1 MLDDIDNL
9 LDDAINAHEAKDF
22 NAAAIKYTKILEQDA
37 HHADANHNFGLL
49 TIELGFKDEALIFL
63 QTAINTNPNVLQYW
77 VTCLDTLI
85 NIERF
90 YDAQSVLEKAHLFGY
105 TDEVFEHLRHNLD
118 LKQQQCGTL
127 VKLTQAG
134 DVKTDFDQATLEICE
149 DGDGDAS
156 SVQSDGGVI
165 SNDKVSQQEEPP
177 IEQIQSL
184 MDMLSQQ
191 RFTQVYEQAQE
202 LTKQYSNNLTLW
214 NIMGSAAAQNGQL
227 DQAAFAF
234 DKAINIEPSSADAH
248 NNLGNVLLD
257 QDKPEEAIKAFNEA
271 LTIKP
276 DYAEAYYNSGNALQ
290 ALGMFNDALE
300 AYKKAISYKP
310 DYADAYRGLSSV
322 DNYKNNEHQL
332 MQVESLLSSQNVTEN
347 AKCSLN
353 FALAKMYEDKGEL
366 KKAFKCLSEG
376 NSQRKRILKYSI
388 EQDEKLFDKVKEMQP
403 MLLKNTLK
411 RRENSNDLLPIFIL
425 GMPRSGTTLIEQII
439 SSHSQVTGAG
449 ELSSVSK
456 YGSAIAT
463 GGKPVNNLVISEFRE
478 KYLSE
483 AAMFLKGNSIFTDK
497 MPQNF
502 RFIPLICAAFPEAK
516 IIHVKRDAAAT
527 CWSNYKQYFVSKNI
541 GYCYDLEDVTKYY
554 KLYKNLMSLWQ
565 SDYSDRIY
573 NLDYDQLTTSQEKE
587 TRKLINHLKI
597 DWDEA
602 CISPHNN
609 KRSVRTA
616 SQQQVREHVY
626 QGSSEVWRKY
636 EMFLNGAFDILSEK
650 SNEI

>member
-165 SNDKVSQQEEPP
+165 SNDKVSKQEEPP

-276 DYAEAYYNSGNALQ
+276 EYAEAYYNSGNALQ

-322 DNYKNNEHQL
+322 DKYKNNEHQL

-403 MLLKNTLK
+403 MLLKYTLK
-411 RRENSNDLLPIFIL
+411 RRENSNDLLPIFIV

-463 GGKPVNNLVISEFRE
+463 GGKPVNKLVISEFRE

>member
-276 DYAEAYYNSGNALQ
+276 EYAEAYYNSGNALQ

-322 DNYKNNEHQL
+322 DKYKNNEHQL

-411 RRENSNDLLPIFIL
+411 RRENSNDLLPIFIV

>member
-1 MLDDIDNL
+1 
-9 LDDAINAHEAKDF
+9 
-22 NAAAIKYTKILEQDA
+22 
-37 HHADANHNFGLL
+37 
-49 TIELGFKDEALIFL
+49 
-63 QTAINTNPNVLQYW
+63 
-77 VTCLDTLI
+77 
-85 NIERF
+85 
-90 YDAQSVLEKAHLFGY
+90 
-105 TDEVFEHLRHNLD
+105 
-118 LKQQQCGTL
+118 
-127 VKLTQAG
+127 
-134 DVKTDFDQATLEICE
+134 
-149 DGDGDAS
+149 
-156 SVQSDGGVI
+156 
-165 SNDKVSQQEEPP
+165 
-177 IEQIQSL
+177 
-184 MDMLSQQ
+184 
-191 RFTQVYEQAQE
+191 
-202 LTKQYSNNLTLW
+202 
-214 NIMGSAAAQNGQL
+214 
-227 DQAAFAF
+227 
-234 DKAINIEPSSADAH
+234 
-248 NNLGNVLLD
+248 
-257 QDKPEEAIKAFNEA
+257 
-271 LTIKP
+271 
-276 DYAEAYYNSGNALQ
+276 
-290 ALGMFNDALE
+290 
-300 AYKKAISYKP
+300 
-310 DYADAYRGLSSV
+310 
-322 DNYKNNEHQL
+322 
-332 MQVESLLSSQNVTEN
+332 
-347 AKCSLN
+347 
-353 FALAKMYEDKGEL
+353 
-366 KKAFKCLSEG
+366 
-376 NSQRKRILKYSI
+376 
-388 EQDEKLFDKVKEMQP
+388 
-403 MLLKNTLK
+403 
-411 RRENSNDLLPIFIL
+411 
-425 GMPRSGTTLIEQII
+425 MPRSGTTLIEQII

-463 GGKPVNNLVISEFRE
+463 GGKPVNKLVISEFRE

-573 NLDYDQLTTSQEKE
+573 NLDYDQLTTNQEKE

-602 CISPHNN
+602 CISPYN

>member
-248 NNLGNVLLD
+248 NNLGNVLLE

-271 LTIKP
+271 LTINP
-276 DYAEAYYNSGNALQ
+276 EYAEAYYNSGNALQ

-322 DNYKNNEHQL
+322 DKYKNNEHQL

-463 GGKPVNNLVISEFRE
+463 GGKPVNKLVISEFRE

-573 NLDYDQLTTSQEKE
+573 NLDYDQLTTNQEKE

>member
-257 QDKPEEAIKAFNEA
+257 QDKPEEAIQAFNEA

-353 FALAKMYEDKGEL
+353 FALAKMYVDKGEL

-411 RRENSNDLLPIFIL
+411 RRENSNDLLPIFIV

-463 GGKPVNNLVISEFRE
+463 GRKPVNNLVISEFRE

>member
-1 MLDDIDNL
+1 
-9 LDDAINAHEAKDF
+9 
-22 NAAAIKYTKILEQDA
+22 
-37 HHADANHNFGLL
+37 
-49 TIELGFKDEALIFL
+49 
-63 QTAINTNPNVLQYW
+63 
-77 VTCLDTLI
+77 
-85 NIERF
+85 
-90 YDAQSVLEKAHLFGY
+90 
-105 TDEVFEHLRHNLD
+105 
-118 LKQQQCGTL
+118 
-127 VKLTQAG
+127 
-134 DVKTDFDQATLEICE
+134 
-149 DGDGDAS
+149 
-156 SVQSDGGVI
+156 
-165 SNDKVSQQEEPP
+165 
-177 IEQIQSL
+177 
-184 MDMLSQQ
+184 
-191 RFTQVYEQAQE
+191 
-202 LTKQYSNNLTLW
+202 
-214 NIMGSAAAQNGQL
+214 
-227 DQAAFAF
+227 
-234 DKAINIEPSSADAH
+234 
-248 NNLGNVLLD
+248 
-257 QDKPEEAIKAFNEA
+257 
-271 LTIKP
+271 
-276 DYAEAYYNSGNALQ
+276 
-290 ALGMFNDALE
+290 
-300 AYKKAISYKP
+300 
-310 DYADAYRGLSSV
+310 
-322 DNYKNNEHQL
+322 
-332 MQVESLLSSQNVTEN
+332 
-347 AKCSLN
+347 
-353 FALAKMYEDKGEL
+353 
-366 KKAFKCLSEG
+366 
-376 NSQRKRILKYSI
+376 
-388 EQDEKLFDKVKEMQP
+388 

-411 RRENSNDLLPIFIL
+411 RRENSNDLLPIFIV

>member
-322 DNYKNNEHQL
+322 DKYKNNEHQL

-403 MLLKNTLK
+403 MLLKYTLK
-411 RRENSNDLLPIFIL
+411 RRENSNDLLPIFIV

>member
-1 MLDDIDNL
+1 
-9 LDDAINAHEAKDF
+9 
-22 NAAAIKYTKILEQDA
+22 
-37 HHADANHNFGLL
+37 
-49 TIELGFKDEALIFL
+49 
-63 QTAINTNPNVLQYW
+63 
-77 VTCLDTLI
+77 
-85 NIERF
+85 
-90 YDAQSVLEKAHLFGY
+90 
-105 TDEVFEHLRHNLD
+105 
-118 LKQQQCGTL
+118 
-127 VKLTQAG
+127 
-134 DVKTDFDQATLEICE
+134 
-149 DGDGDAS
+149 
-156 SVQSDGGVI
+156 
-165 SNDKVSQQEEPP
+165 
-177 IEQIQSL
+177 
-184 MDMLSQQ
+184 
-191 RFTQVYEQAQE
+191 
-202 LTKQYSNNLTLW
+202 
-214 NIMGSAAAQNGQL
+214 
-227 DQAAFAF
+227 
-234 DKAINIEPSSADAH
+234 
-248 NNLGNVLLD
+248 
-257 QDKPEEAIKAFNEA
+257 
-271 LTIKP
+271 
-276 DYAEAYYNSGNALQ
+276 
-290 ALGMFNDALE
+290 
-300 AYKKAISYKP
+300 
-310 DYADAYRGLSSV
+310 
-322 DNYKNNEHQL
+322 
-332 MQVESLLSSQNVTEN
+332 
-347 AKCSLN
+347 
-353 FALAKMYEDKGEL
+353 MYEDKGEL

-411 RRENSNDLLPIFIL
+411 RRDNSNDLLPIFIV

-463 GGKPVNNLVISEFRE
+463 GGKPVNKLVISEFRE

-573 NLDYDQLTTSQEKE
+573 NLDYDQLTTNQEKE

>member
-271 LTIKP
+271 LTMKP
-276 DYAEAYYNSGNALQ
+276 EYAEAYYNSGNALQ

-322 DNYKNNEHQL
+322 DKYKNNEHQL

-411 RRENSNDLLPIFIL
+411 RRENSNDLLPIFIV

>member
-1 MLDDIDNL
+1 
-9 LDDAINAHEAKDF
+9 
-22 NAAAIKYTKILEQDA
+22 
-37 HHADANHNFGLL
+37 
-49 TIELGFKDEALIFL
+49 
-63 QTAINTNPNVLQYW
+63 
-77 VTCLDTLI
+77 
-85 NIERF
+85 
-90 YDAQSVLEKAHLFGY
+90 
-105 TDEVFEHLRHNLD
+105 
-118 LKQQQCGTL
+118 
-127 VKLTQAG
+127 
-134 DVKTDFDQATLEICE
+134 
-149 DGDGDAS
+149 
-156 SVQSDGGVI
+156 
-165 SNDKVSQQEEPP
+165 
-177 IEQIQSL
+177 
-184 MDMLSQQ
+184 
-191 RFTQVYEQAQE
+191 
-202 LTKQYSNNLTLW
+202 
-214 NIMGSAAAQNGQL
+214 MGSAAAQNGQL

-276 DYAEAYYNSGNALQ
+276 EYAEAYYNSGNALQ

-322 DNYKNNEHQL
+322 DKYKNNEHQL

-411 RRENSNDLLPIFIL
+411 RRENSNDLLPIFIV